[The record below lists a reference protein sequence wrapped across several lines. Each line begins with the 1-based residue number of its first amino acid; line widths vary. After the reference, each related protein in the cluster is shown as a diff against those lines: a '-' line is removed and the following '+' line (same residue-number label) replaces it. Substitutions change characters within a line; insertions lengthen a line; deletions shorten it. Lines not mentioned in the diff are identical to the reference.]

1 MAATGGED
9 YELILVGSED
19 AIARTSA
26 ALDAPLTIVGRI
38 VEGEPRVRV
47 LDAAGAEVALPSRGW
62 DHLAKDRP
70 RVSAITIHAATPG
83 ATRKLGERIGRM
95 LRAGDVVLLSGE
107 LGAGKTVLAQG
118 IGRGLGVTDPIKS
131 SSFVIMNEYDGATLR
146 LYHADLYRL
155 EDPEQVAEL
164 ALDELAAK
172 GVLVVEWP
180 ERAPNE
186 MPPEHLLVRLAY
198 DGAKSRTIEIEGV
211 GERYAEIARRSSPL
225 SS

>member
-1 MAATGGED
+1 MNP
-9 YELILVGSED
+9 
-19 AIARTSA
+19 IALHT
-26 ALDAPLTIVGRI
+26 
-38 VEGEPRVRV
+38 
-47 LDAAGAEVALPSRGW
+47 
-62 DHLAKDRP
+62 
-70 RVSAITIHAATPG
+70 ATPG
-83 ATRKLGERIGRM
+83 ATRKLGERIGRL

-164 ALDELAAK
+164 ALEELAAK

-180 ERAPNE
+180 ERAFAE
-186 MPPEHLLVRLAY
+186 MPPEHLILRLDY
-198 DGAKSRTIEIEGV
+198 DGAKSRTVEIEGA
-211 GERYAEIARRSSPL
+211 GDRYTGLAQKLASTRRTPKVDESD
-225 SS
+225 